1 MTLGI
6 DPDIPRLDELP
17 AIRQWSLSV
26 VKRPVAWLSRL
37 LWDVQVLGA
46 HHVPPHG
53 GVILAANHIGI
64 LDGPLLVALSRRL
77 CFALAK
83 HDLFTGWTGAVFT
96 HVGQIAINRRTIDKR
111 GISRSLQVLKTGKV
125 LAVFPE
131 GLRGAGEMTHARG
144 GAAYL
149 AMVTGAPVVPV
160 AILGT
165 REAGQGTSQM
175 PHRRAPIRIVYGAPL
190 QLPATGW
197 PRRKAA
203 VAELTEELRQHLA
216 EHIRAAQAVT
226 GVPLPGP
233 PKPKG
238 LGGGR

>member
-1 MTLGI
+1 MSLDI
-6 DPDIPRLDELP
+6 DPQIPRLDELP
-17 AIRQWSLSV
+17 PIRQWSLSV
-26 VKRPVAWLSRL
+26 VKRPVAWLARL

-46 HHVPPHG
+46 HHVPAEG

-77 CFALAK
+77 AFALAK
-83 HDLFTGWTGAVFT
+83 HDLFTGVTGAVFT

-111 GISRSLQVLKTGKV
+111 AISRCLQVLRTGKMLV
-125 LAVFPE
+125 VFPE

-149 AMVTGAPVVPV
+149 AMVTGAPIVPV

-165 REAGQGTSQM
+165 REAGQGTSQF
-175 PHRRAPIRIVYGAPL
+175 PHRRAPIRVVYGAPISV
-190 QLPATGW
+190 PVSGW
-197 PRRKAA
+197 PRRRAA
-203 VAELTEELRQHLA
+203 VIELTEELRRQLA

-238 LGGGR
+238 LGRGR